1 MKLPKIILNQ
11 KVNFIFAPWLQSN
24 SLYNSG
30 KYIGNF
36 FLDRGQISDYPDL
49 NKIIDPKFVTDLF
62 NTNPE

>member
-1 MKLPKIILNQ
+1 MKNS
-11 KVNFIFAPWLQSN
+11 NQSN

-49 NKIIDPKFVTDLF
+49 NKIIDPKFVTELLIPIR
-62 NTNPE
+62 NNHS